1 MQYVERP
8 ITPPAALSS
17 PLAQASRKAML
28 EFWRLE
34 PQRRSQTSV
43 PAIGFSPED
52 PHLLEALAEMS
63 GKRCVF
69 CEARAALVIHR
80 FRPPGNALP
89 VTRSSDAH
97 LYYLWL
103 ADVWQNLL
111 PICHGCMP
119 IEPQFP
125 VRRARCRLPALDQV
139 QAYVSSG
146 DGLWHFG
153 SPEEEPL
160 LLDPTQE
167 RQFAKHLIPMLDGEL
182 LAGTTRGEQTIAI
195 FDLNRSERRDQR
207 YQVYQRRLEALRT
220 CVVSGEFKNIDQLV
234 DFKNLEFGG
243 TWYLLL
249 RRLLEHLSIKGIG
262 RRLAVERVRPALY
275 KWVSTPDAAAL
286 LEHARY
292 LLQRDDA
299 DLRANGTQVRR
310 LPPAKDAVIAI
321 QIRNF
326 KAIERLDLRLNEP
339 SASSAEHYGK
349 LAPSLVIL
357 GENATGKSSILEAIA
372 LALVPTALRRA
383 LNVPWADMVIDPI
396 QLGVEPSGEMAQANI
411 RIELTNQR
419 WVQLSID
426 QRQPTHDSDLGNQQ
440 IPVFAYGAFRR
451 YGRTSQRATAHS
463 HVRNLFD
470 GHPLS
475 NPEPWLSRLQQDRF
489 DMVIRTLRDVLAID
503 GEFDVIQRM
512 PVTGALCMVTSVADL
527 DGSTRFNHTPLHAV
541 SSGYRSMLAMV
552 CDILKG
558 LMRPTIYPGFE
569 NFQAA
574 RGVILIDEI
583 EAHLHPRWKVQVMSR
598 LRAALPNMT
607 FIVTTHDP
615 LCLRGMADGEVAVV
629 QRIATSEARLDS
641 QFPMA
646 IESIAGLP
654 AVAELRLEQLL
665 TSDFFQM
672 LSTDDAYTDRHLANV
687 ADLMAKR
694 SRGDV
699 LNADDQQM
707 LNGFQRDI
715 NSALP
720 IGSSEAHRLVQ
731 QAVAEYLAR
740 RRAASSEALHALR
753 RKAKD
758 EILAA
763 LEGL

>member
-1 MQYVERP
+1 MQYVDRP
-8 ITPPAALSS
+8 MTPPAALSS
-17 PLAQASRKAML
+17 PQAQTSRKAML
-28 EFWRLE
+28 EFWQLE
-34 PQRRSQTSV
+34 PQRRAQTSV
-43 PAIGFSPED
+43 PAIGFNPEE
-52 PHLLEALAEMS
+52 PHLLEALADMS
-63 GKRCVF
+63 GQRCVF
-69 CEARAALVIHR
+69 CEASTKLVIHR

-89 VTRSSDAH
+89 VARSSDAH
-97 LYYLWL
+97 LYYVWL
-103 ADVWQNLL
+103 ADAWQNLL
-111 PICHGCMP
+111 PICQGCTP

-125 VRRARCRLPALDQV
+125 VRRARCRPPALDQV

-146 DGLWHFG
+146 KGLWPFG

-167 RQFAKHLIPMLDGEL
+167 RQFAKHLIPTLDGEL

-207 YQVYQRRLEALRT
+207 YQVYQKRLEALYT
-220 CVVSGEFKNIDQLV
+220 CVLSGELKKIDPLV
-234 DFKNLEFGG
+234 DFKSLEFGG

-249 RRLLEHLSIKGIG
+249 RRLLEHLSVRGIG
-262 RRLAVERVRPALY
+262 RKLAVERVRPALY
-275 KWVSTPDAAAL
+275 KWAATPDAAAL
-286 LEHARY
+286 LEQARH
-292 LLQRDDA
+292 LLQREDA
-299 DLRANGTQVRR
+299 DLRVHGTQVRR

-339 SASSAEHYGK
+339 SASTAEHHGT

-372 LALVPTALRRA
+372 LTLVPTAVRSA
-383 LNVPWADMVIDPI
+383 LNVPWADMVIDPA
-396 QLGVEPSGEMAQANI
+396 QLGVDQLGEMATAHV

-426 QRQPTHDSDLGNQQ
+426 RQQPTHDSDLGNQQ
-440 IPVFAYGAFRR
+440 VPVFAYGAFRR
-451 YGRTSQRATAHS
+451 YGQTSQRATAHT
-463 HVRNLFD
+463 HVRSLFD

-475 NPEPWLSRLQQDRF
+475 NPEPWLSRLHQDRF

-512 PVTGALCMVTSVADL
+512 PGTGALCMVTTVTDL

-558 LMRPTIYPGFE
+558 LMSPTVYPGFE

-641 QFPMA
+641 QFPMV

-694 SRGDV
+694 SRGD
-699 LNADDQQM
+699 LLSIEDQQM
-707 LNGFQRDI
+707 LSVFQRDI
-715 NSALP
+715 SSALP

-763 LEGL
+763 LEDL

>member
-8 ITPPAALSS
+8 ITSPAALSS
-17 PLAQASRKAML
+17 PKAQASRKAML
-28 EFWRLE
+28 EFWQLE

-43 PAIGFSPED
+43 PAIGFTPEE
-52 PHLLEALAEMS
+52 PHLLEALADMS
-63 GKRCVF
+63 GQRCVF

-103 ADVWQNLL
+103 AEAWQNLL
-111 PICHGCMP
+111 PICHGCTP

-125 VRRARCRLPALDQV
+125 VRRARCRPPALDQV
-139 QAYVSSG
+139 QAYVSRG
-146 DGLWHFG
+146 DGLWYFG
-153 SPEEEPL
+153 SPEEENL
-160 LLDPTQE
+160 LLDPTQD
-167 RQFAKHLIPMLDGEL
+167 RQFAKHLIPTLDGEL

-195 FDLNRSERRDQR
+195 FNLNRSERRDQR
-207 YQVYQRRLEALRT
+207 YQVYQRRLEALYT

-262 RRLAVERVRPALY
+262 RKLAVERVRPALY
-275 KWVSTPDAAAL
+275 KWAANPDAAAL
-286 LEHARY
+286 LEQARY

-299 DLRANGTQVRR
+299 YLRANGTQVRR
-310 LPPAKDAVIAI
+310 LPPAKDTVVAI

-339 SASSAEHYGK
+339 SPSPTEHRGA

-372 LALVPTALRRA
+372 LALVPTALRSA
-383 LNVPWADMVIDPI
+383 LNVPWADMIIDPT
-396 QLGVEPSGEMAQANI
+396 QLGVEPSREMAQANV

-426 QRQPTHDSDLGNQQ
+426 QRHPTRDSDLGNQQ

-451 YGRTSQRATAHS
+451 YGRTSQRATAHN

-512 PVTGALCMVTSVADL
+512 PVTGALRMVTSVADL

-558 LMRPTIYPGFE
+558 LMSPTVYPGFE

-694 SRGDV
+694 SHGDV